1 MARYRYHFHI
11 DTIDDLTATIRTSFC
26 LESHLDIIRLI
37 TMTSNTTN
45 KMKAVVYRGPNHV
58 EVVDKDI
65 PTPGPG
71 EVVVRVTSSG
81 LWYVRHGTISAQDIR
96 LIITKQR
103 KRSSQLPSR
112 SFQFYF
118 YGIHNGQ

>member
-1 MARYRYHFHI
+1 MTWFALDIDIASHRIAGPASAKVRLPVDCQLDAFEVARYRYHFHI
-11 DTIDDLTATIRTSFC
+11 DTIDDLTVTVRTSPY

-81 LWYVRHGTISAQDIR
+81 LW
-96 LIITKQR
+96 
-103 KRSSQLPSR
+103 
-112 SFQFYF
+112 
-118 YGIHNGQ
+118 